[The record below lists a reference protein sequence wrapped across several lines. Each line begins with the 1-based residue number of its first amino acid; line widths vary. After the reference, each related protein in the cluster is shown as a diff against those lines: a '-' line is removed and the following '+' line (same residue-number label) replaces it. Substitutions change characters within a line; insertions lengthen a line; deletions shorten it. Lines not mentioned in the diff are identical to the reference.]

1 VALDDGRSPVI
12 RAWRIRPE
20 LVSRTDV
27 SEYEEAAAT
36 VTPQLRFVDDLRR
49 A

>member
-1 VALDDGRSPVI
+1 VDDGRSPVV

-20 LVSRTDV
+20 ISSALGV
-27 SEYEEAAAT
+27 SEYEEAVAT
-36 VTPQLRFVDDLRR
+36 VTRQLRFVDDLRR

>member
-1 VALDDGRSPVI
+1 MDDGRSPVI
-12 RAWRIRPE
+12 RAWSIRPE
-20 LVSRTDV
+20 LASRTDV

-36 VTPQLRFVDDLRR
+36 VTRQLRFVDDLRP